1 MHVKPSDISTEGFFY
16 YISYVIA
23 STSEAIPIINQR
35 NFIFMRIHIHTVDAF
50 TDTPFK
56 GNPAGVCL
64 TEEPLD
70 EKLMQKIAFEM
81 NLSETAFLE
90 KKDGGSYN
98 LRWFTPEV
106 EVDLCGHATLASSHI
121 LWEKEKED
129 KSTTLQFHT
138 RSGLLKANY
147 KDGEIEL
154 DFPVIKSEQIDIP
167 DGLTKALGV
176 KPVSNFKTE
185 WYYIAELDSEET
197 VRNVNP
203 DFDML
208 GKLEAWGTIITAKAS
223 TAGYDFVSRFFAP
236 LKGVKED
243 PVTGSAHC
251 ALGPY
256 WMKKLG
262 KNSFKAYQASKRGGE
277 IGVHVDGNR
286 VFLTGSAVTVFTI
299 SWWKK

>member
-1 MHVKPSDISTEGFFY
+1 MK
-16 YISYVIA
+16 
-23 STSEAIPIINQR
+23 INIQ
-35 NFIFMRIHIHTVDAF
+35 TVDAF
-50 TDTPFK
+50 TDKPFS
-56 GNPAGVCL
+56 GNPAGVCVM
-64 TEEPLD
+64 EEFLD

-90 KKDGGSYN
+90 KRDDGSYN
-98 LRWFTPEV
+98 LRWFTPEA

-121 LWEKEKED
+121 IWETGKED
-129 KSTTLQFHT
+129 KSSTLQFHT
-138 RSGLLKANY
+138 RSGVLKANY
-147 KDGEIEL
+147 KNGEIEL
-154 DFPVIKSEQIDIP
+154 NFPAIESDQADIP
-167 DGLTKALGV
+167 EGLTKALGV
-176 KPVSNFKTE
+176 KPVSNHKTQ

-197 VRNVNP
+197 VRNVKP

-208 GKLEAWGTIITAKAS
+208 ESLDTWGTIITAKAS

-256 WMKKLG
+256 WMKKIG
-262 KNSFKAYQASKRGGE
+262 KNSFKAYQASKRGGD
-277 IGVHVDGNR
+277 IGVR
-286 VFLTGSAVTVFTI
+286 VEEERIFLTGKGVTMFTI